1 MVSMKTDRIQWIKG
15 FAFCESALG
24 QGPGAEEELHRS
36 HCRSAG
42 RPICSGENREIK
54 ICGGHKGCKNMINEI
69 FRAAQALNQLREM
82 IMDKITLLVNKVM
95 GIDLINKIVS
105 QLCCLEVT

>member
-1 MVSMKTDRIQWIKG
+1 
-15 FAFCESALG
+15 
-24 QGPGAEEELHRS
+24 
-36 HCRSAG
+36 
-42 RPICSGENREIK
+42 
-54 ICGGHKGCKNMINEI
+54 MINEI

-105 QLCCLEVT
+105 QLCSLEVA